1 MVWIFLIGVVMMKVA
16 YIFRNDM
23 SATFQLATMILP
35 QLEQDNHG
43 VEVVGMM
50 FFDDNVYS
58 LSAENKIGKRLSVV
72 AKRKNILLMICD
84 QCALRRGMASGDFSQ
99 CGSGEV
105 KAKNTVDGV
114 IAGCFPQLYG
124 ALGGNMPDQIITL

>member
-1 MVWIFLIGVVMMKVA
+1 MMKVA

-58 LSAENKIGKRLSVV
+58 LNAENEIGKRLSAV
-72 AKRKNILLMICD
+72 ANRKNILLMICD

-99 CGSGEV
+99 CGSGEIE
-105 KAKNTVDGV
+105 AKNTVDGV

>member
-1 MVWIFLIGVVMMKVA
+1 MKVA

-23 SATFQLATMILP
+23 SATFQLASMILP

-43 VEVVGMM
+43 VDVAGMM

-58 LSAENKIGKRLSVV
+58 LSAGNEIGQRLSIV
-72 AKRKNILLMICD
+72 AKKNNILLMICD
-84 QCALRRGMASGDFSQ
+84 QCALRRGMATGDFSQ
-99 CGSGEV
+99 CGTGEV
-105 KAKNTVDGV
+105 AAKNTVDGV

-124 ALGGNMPDQIITL
+124 ALSTNMPDQIITL

>member
-1 MVWIFLIGVVMMKVA
+1 MKVA

-35 QLEQDNHG
+35 QLEQGNHG

-58 LSAENKIGKRLSVV
+58 LSSDNEIGKRLSNV
-72 AKRKNILLMICD
+72 AKDQNILLMICD
-84 QCALRRGMASGDFSQ
+84 QCALRRGMATGEFSQ

-114 IAGCFPQLYG
+114 IAGCFPQLYS
-124 ALGGNMPDQIITL
+124 ALAGNLPDQVITL

>member
-1 MVWIFLIGVVMMKVA
+1 MKVA

-35 QLEQDNHG
+35 QLEKGNHG

-58 LSAENKIGKRLSVV
+58 LSAENEIGQRLSAV
-72 AKRKNILLMICD
+72 AKDQNILLMICD
-84 QCALRRGMASGDFSQ
+84 QCALRRGMAKGDFSQ
-99 CGSGEV
+99 CGSGDV
-105 KAKNTVDGV
+105 IAKNTLDGV
-114 IAGCFPQLYG
+114 MAGCFPQLYD
-124 ALGGNMPDQIITL
+124 ALSGNMPDQVITL

>member
-1 MVWIFLIGVVMMKVA
+1 MKVA

-35 QLEQDNHG
+35 QLEQGNHG
-43 VEVVGMM
+43 VEVVGKM

-58 LSAENKIGKRLSVV
+58 LSSESEIGQRLSAV
-72 AKRKNILLMICD
+72 AEKQNILLMICD
-84 QCALRRGMASGDFSQ
+84 QCALRRGMATGDFSQ

-105 KAKNTVDGV
+105 KAKNTVNGV
-114 IAGCFPQLYG
+114 IAGCFPQLYS
-124 ALGGNMPDQIITL
+124 ALAGNMPDQVITL

>member
-1 MVWIFLIGVVMMKVA
+1 VKVA

-35 QLEQDNHG
+35 QLEEGSHG

-58 LSAENKIGKRLSVV
+58 LSSNNEIGQRLS
-72 AKRKNILLMICD
+72 AIAEQQNILLMICD
-84 QCALRRGMASGDFSQ
+84 QCALRRGMATGDFSQ
-99 CGSGEV
+99 CGSGDV
-105 KAKNTVDGV
+105 KVKNTVNGV
-114 IAGCFPQLYG
+114 VAGCFPQLYG
-124 ALGGNMPDQIITL
+124 ALAGNMPDQIITL

>member
-1 MVWIFLIGVVMMKVA
+1 MMKVA

-58 LSAENKIGKRLSVV
+58 LSAENEIGKRLSVV
-72 AKRKNILLMICD
+72 ANRKSILLMICD

-105 KAKNTVDGV
+105 KAKILLTESSLVAFRSCTVHSPA
-114 IAGCFPQLYG
+114 ICL
-124 ALGGNMPDQIITL
+124 IR

>member
-1 MVWIFLIGVVMMKVA
+1 MKVA

-35 QLEQDNHG
+35 QLEQGNHG

-58 LSAENKIGKRLSVV
+58 LSSESEIGQRLSAV
-72 AKRKNILLMICD
+72 AEKQNILLMICD
-84 QCALRRGMASGDFSQ
+84 QCALRRGMATGDFSQ

-105 KAKNTVDGV
+105 KAKNTVNGV

-124 ALGGNMPDQIITL
+124 ALASNMPDQVITL

>member
-1 MVWIFLIGVVMMKVA
+1 MMKVA

-43 VEVVGMM
+43 VVVVGMM

-58 LSAENKIGKRLSVV
+58 LSAENEIGKRLSAV
-72 AKRKNILLMICD
+72 ANRKNILLMICD

>member
-1 MVWIFLIGVVMMKVA
+1 MKVA

-35 QLEQDNHG
+35 QLEQGNHG

-58 LSAENKIGKRLSVV
+58 LNSENEIGQRLSAV
-72 AKRKNILLMICD
+72 AEKQNILLMICD
-84 QCALRRGMASGDFSQ
+84 QCALRRGMATGDFSQ

-105 KAKNTVDGV
+105 KAKNTVNGV

-124 ALGGNMPDQIITL
+124 ALAGNMPDQVITL

>member
-1 MVWIFLIGVVMMKVA
+1 MKVA

-35 QLEQDNHG
+35 QLEEGSHG

-58 LSAENKIGKRLSVV
+58 LSSNNEIGQRLS
-72 AKRKNILLMICD
+72 AIAEQQNILLMICD
-84 QCALRRGMASGDFSQ
+84 QCALRRGMATGDFSQ
-99 CGSGEV
+99 CGSGDV
-105 KAKNTVDGV
+105 KVKNTVDGV
-114 IAGCFPQLYG
+114 VAGCFQQLYG
-124 ALGGNMPDQIITL
+124 ALAGNMPDQIITL

>member
-1 MVWIFLIGVVMMKVA
+1 MIVA

-35 QLEQDNHG
+35 QLEQGNHG

-58 LSAENKIGKRLSVV
+58 LSSESEIGQRLSAV
-72 AKRKNILLMICD
+72 AAKQNILLMICD
-84 QCALRRGMASGDFSQ
+84 QCALRRGMATGDFSQ

-105 KAKNTVDGV
+105 KAKNTVNGV
-114 IAGCFPQLYG
+114 IVGCFPQLYS
-124 ALGGNMPDQIITL
+124 ALAGNMPDQVITL

>member
-1 MVWIFLIGVVMMKVA
+1 MKVA

-35 QLEQDNHG
+35 QLEKGNHG

-58 LSAENKIGKRLSVV
+58 LSAENEIGQRLSAV
-72 AKRKNILLMICD
+72 AKDQNILLMICD
-84 QCALRRGMASGDFSQ
+84 QCALRRGMAKGDFSQ
-99 CGSGEV
+99 CGSGDV
-105 KAKNTVDGV
+105 IAKNTVDGV
-114 IAGCFPQLYG
+114 MAGCFPQLYD
-124 ALGGNMPDQIITL
+124 ALSGNMPDQVITL

>member
-1 MVWIFLIGVVMMKVA
+1 MKVA

-35 QLEQDNHG
+35 QLEQGNHG

-58 LSAENKIGKRLSVV
+58 LSSESEIGQRLS
-72 AKRKNILLMICD
+72 ALAEKQNILLMICD
-84 QCALRRGMASGDFSQ
+84 QCALRRGMATGDFSQ

-105 KAKNTVDGV
+105 KAKNTVNGV
-114 IAGCFPQLYG
+114 IAGCFPQLYS
-124 ALGGNMPDQIITL
+124 ALASNMPDQVITL

>member
-1 MVWIFLIGVVMMKVA
+1 MKVA

-35 QLEQDNHG
+35 QLEQGNHG

-58 LSAENKIGKRLSVV
+58 LSSESEIGQRLSSV
-72 AKRKNILLMICD
+72 AEKQNILLMICD
-84 QCALRRGMASGDFSQ
+84 QCALRRGMATGDFSQ

-105 KAKNTVDGV
+105 KAKNTVNGV
-114 IAGCFPQLYG
+114 IAGCFPQLYS
-124 ALGGNMPDQIITL
+124 ALAGNMPDQVITL

>member
-1 MVWIFLIGVVMMKVA
+1 MKVA

-23 SATFQLATMILP
+23 SATFQLASMILP
-35 QLEQDNHG
+35 QLEDGNHG

-58 LSAENKIGKRLSVV
+58 LNADNEIGKRLSIV
-72 AKRKNILLMICD
+72 AKQENILLMISD
-84 QCALRRGMASGDFSQ
+84 QCALRRGMATGDLSQ
-99 CGSGEV
+99 CGSGQV
-105 KAKNTVDGV
+105 KAKNAVDGV

-124 ALGGNMPDQIITL
+124 ALSTNMPDQIITL

>member
-1 MVWIFLIGVVMMKVA
+1 MKVA

-35 QLEQDNHG
+35 QLEQGSHG

-58 LSAENKIGKRLSVV
+58 LSSENEIGQRLSAV
-72 AKRKNILLMICD
+72 AEKQNILLMICD
-84 QCALRRGMASGDFSQ
+84 QCALRRGMATGDFSQ

-105 KAKNTVDGV
+105 KAKNTVKGV

-124 ALGGNMPDQIITL
+124 ALADNMPDQVITL

>member
-1 MVWIFLIGVVMMKVA
+1 MMKVA

-58 LSAENKIGKRLSVV
+58 LNAENKIGKRLSVV

>member
-1 MVWIFLIGVVMMKVA
+1 MKVA

-35 QLEQDNHG
+35 QLEQGTHG

-58 LSAENKIGKRLSVV
+58 LGSENEIGKRLSAL
-72 AKRKNILLMICD
+72 AKKENILLMICD
-84 QCALRRGMASGDFSQ
+84 QCALRRGMASGEFSQ
-99 CGSGEV
+99 CGSGSV
-105 KAKNTVDGV
+105 KAINTVDGV
-114 IAGCFPQLYG
+114 VAGCFPQLYS
-124 ALGGNMPDQIITL
+124 ALSGNMPDQIITL

>member
-1 MVWIFLIGVVMMKVA
+1 MKVA

-23 SATFQLATMILP
+23 SATFQLASMILP
-35 QLEQDNHG
+35 QLEQGNHG

-58 LSAENKIGKRLSVV
+58 LSSESEIGQRLSTV
-72 AKRKNILLMICD
+72 AEKQNILLMICD
-84 QCALRRGMASGDFSQ
+84 QCALRRGMATGDFSQ

-105 KAKNTVDGV
+105 KAKNTVNGV
-114 IAGCFPQLYG
+114 IAGCFPQLYS
-124 ALGGNMPDQIITL
+124 ALAGNMPDQVITL